1 MNLTE
6 GSGLFSPF
14 AYADTGLW
22 EKMFFVRLLLGLGEP
37 ARMLGDGSDRE
48 MPRGN
53 LPPLPTLSSRV
64 NHTEP
69 KGSQGS
75 AGKGKTICSG
85 ALESDTR
92 HARLVGVFSS
102 NQHQV
107 DLILRDTK
115 KSRLSTGSG
124 HQTRP
129 ALHLAPAP
137 SLAILKPLWHQGAW
151 TTVLDPAVSLCLH
164 ASARGSRQQKFCFPF
179 QS

>member
-1 MNLTE
+1 M
-6 GSGLFSPF
+6 GSSAHLHMQAWACGKRCFS
-14 AYADTGLW
+14 
-22 EKMFFVRLLLGLGEP
+22 VCLLLGLGEP

-53 LPPLPTLSSRV
+53 LPPLPTLSPRV
-64 NHTEP
+64 NHAEP

-92 HARLVGVFSS
+92 HAGLVGFFSS

-107 DLILRDTK
+107 DLLLRDTK
-115 KSRLSTGSG
+115 KSRLSTGSS
-124 HQTRP
+124 HRTHP

-137 SLAILKPLWHQGAW
+137 SLAILKPMWYQGAW
-151 TTVLDPAVSLCLH
+151 TAVPDPAVSLRLH
-164 ASARGSRQQKFCFPF
+164 ASARGSRQQKFCSPF